1 MPALPDLSK
10 AGYLPHIIGLAPMLR
25 YLRLTTMLGQS
36 TVLLAED
43 DPDDVLLTR
52 LAFEKA
58 RLANPLQVV
67 RDGAE
72 LLAYLQG
79 EGSYGDRR
87 QYPLPFL
94 LLLDL
99 NMPRLNGFQVLEWLR
114 AHPDFQKLSIAIMTS
129 SAHDPD
135 ISRAYELGADSYLIK
150 PPDAEA
156 LLALVQRLHAY
167 WVILDHPLEPCA

>member
-1 MPALPDLSK
+1 MQEVEYA
-10 AGYLPHIIGLAPMLR
+10 M
-25 YLRLTTMLGQS
+25 TGQS

-43 DPDDVLLTR
+43 DPDDVLLTKI
-52 LAFEKA
+52 AFEKA

-67 RDGAE
+67 RDGVE
-72 LLAYLQG
+72 LIAYLQG
-79 EGSYGDRR
+79 EGCFADRHR
-87 QYPLPFL
+87 YPLPIL

-99 NMPRLNGFQVLEWLR
+99 KMPRLNGFQVLEWLR
-114 AHPDFQKLSIAIMTS
+114 AHPERQSLSVAIMTS
-129 SAHDPD
+129 SDEDPD

-167 WVILDHPLEPCA
+167 WVILDQPLETSAA